1 MARSEGLALAP
12 WGVIGGGRIRTNAEE
27 ARRKESGEKG
37 RTLLNPNWER
47 TPAEKKACDVL
58 EEIAKEVGTKSITAR
73 MSMNFF
79 SLARVSV
86 SAGLELDERFL
97 IVAIAYH
104 LHKLPYVFPIIGGRK
119 VEQLKENI
127 AALDISLTPEQ
138 VQRIEEAAPFNPGFP
153 NNMIVCVSCLLHYTF
168 IVDLTTEDC

>member
-47 TPAEKKACDVL
+47 TPAEKKVCDVL

-73 MSMNFF
+73 MSMIIIIF
-79 SLARVSV
+79 SSQEFPLA
-86 SAGLELDERFL
+86 L
-97 IVAIAYH
+97 
-104 LHKLPYVFPIIGGRK
+104 
-119 VEQLKENI
+119 
-127 AALDISLTPEQ
+127 SL
-138 VQRIEEAAPFNPGFP
+138 F
-153 NNMIVCVSCLLHYTF
+153 
-168 IVDLTTEDC
+168 